1 MSGNPLDLLSML
13 SMMGSGG
20 GNHFGGSLSIPGS
33 AQSGKGPTSGS
44 SGSPFTL
51 PGGSSG
57 GASSILGPLGGL
69 FGGIF

>member
-1 MSGNPLDLLSML
+1 MAGNPLDLLSML
-13 SMMGSGG
+13 SMMGGG

-44 SGSPFTL
+44 SGSPFTI
-51 PGGSSG
+51 PGGGGGGSSF
-57 GASSILGPLGGL
+57 LGPLGGL